1 MRDIDIDFDRSA
13 RIGVP
18 EIIYGES
25 KSPEQLREI
34 ATRYEKRG
42 ANMLVTRC
50 SPQQVDGIVGDYDPL
65 ARTLMCMRTEPE
77 PQPGLVGVVYAGTSD
92 APVAREALVT
102 LGFLGCE
109 TLEFGDC
116 GVAGLHRFLA
126 HREAL
131 ASCRVLIC
139 CAGFE
144 GALPSVLGGFMS
156 QPIIAVP
163 TSVGYG
169 VAMGGHAALHGMLA
183 SCASGIAV
191 MNIDNGCGAA
201 MLSLRIL
208 RQLRRSST

>member
-1 MRDIDIDFDRSA
+1 MRDIDLDFDRAA

-18 EIIYGES
+18 ELIYGES
-25 KSPEQLREI
+25 KSAEQLREI
-34 ATRYEKRG
+34 AARYEERG

-50 SPQQVDGIVGDYDPL
+50 SPHQVEGIAGDYDPL
-65 ARTLMCMRTEPE
+65 ARTLVCMRTQPAA
-77 PQPGLVGVVYAGTSD
+77 QPGLVGVVYAGTAD

-116 GVAGLHRFLA
+116 GVAGLQRLLA

-131 ASCRVLIC
+131 ASCQVLIC

-144 GALPSVLGGFMS
+144 GALPSVLGGLMS

-169 VAMGGHAALHGMLA
+169 VAKGGTAALHGMLA
-183 SCASGIAV
+183 SCASGIVV
-191 MNIDNGCGAA
+191 MNIDNGFGAA
-201 MLSLRIL
+201 MAALRIL
-208 RQLRRSST
+208 GQTRQG

>member
-1 MRDIDIDFDRSA
+1 MRDIDLDFDRLA

-25 KSPEQLREI
+25 KSRQQLREI
-34 ATRYEKRG
+34 AAHYENRG
-42 ANMLVTRC
+42 ENMLVTRC
-50 SPQQVDGIVGDYDPL
+50 TSQQVEGVEGDYDPL
-65 ARTLMCMRTEPE
+65 ARTLLCMRTIPE
-77 PQPGLVGVVYAGTSD
+77 PQVGLVGVVYAGTSD

-102 LGFLGCE
+102 LGFLGCK

-116 GVAGLHRFLA
+116 GVAGLQRFLA

-144 GALPSVLGGFMS
+144 GALPSVLGGIMS

-169 VAMGGHAALHGMLA
+169 VAKDGYAALHGMLA

-201 MLSLRIL
+201 MVSLRIL
-208 RQLRRSST
+208 RQLREL

>member
-1 MRDIDIDFDRSA
+1 MRDIDLDFGRVA
-13 RIGVP
+13 RIGIP
-18 EIIYGES
+18 EIVYGES
-25 KSPEQLREI
+25 KSREQIREI
-34 ATRYEKRG
+34 AARYESRG
-42 ANMLVTRC
+42 ESMLVTRC
-50 SPQQVDGIVGDYDPL
+50 LPQQVDGLAGDYDPV
-65 ARTLMCMRTEPE
+65 ARTFLRLRSSSER
-77 PQPGLVGVVYAGTSD
+77 QRGIVGVVYAGSSD

-102 LGFLGCE
+102 LDFLGCD

-116 GVAGLHRFLA
+116 GVAGLQRLLA

-131 ASCRVLIC
+131 ESCNILIC

-144 GALPSVLGGFMS
+144 GALPSVLGGLMA

-169 VAMGGHAALHGMLA
+169 VAKDGVAALHGMLA

-201 MLSLRIL
+201 MASLRIL
-208 RQLRRSST
+208 RQLYKYD